1 MIVINSQLSQN
12 VIFLGGGH
20 NLAVAPSCFFPVL
33 LLQVQLFLEQK
44 D

>member
-12 VIFLGGGH
+12 VVFFWTQLGRGSF
-20 NLAVAPSCFFPVL
+20 VFFPVL